1 MALITEDH
9 LEQQCLEWFKE
20 LGYAYAFA
28 PDLAP
33 DGTTPE
39 RTDFRQVILTGR
51 LRSALQRLNPEV
63 PAGTIESA
71 VLQLANPNVPGL
83 LASNRNFHR
92 WMTQGLPITYMDGN
106 QQVGIRLKVIGF
118 DDPASNDW
126 LVVNQLAIQGTKHN
140 RRPDVVVY
148 VNGLPLAVIELKNPA
163 DAKADI
169 WAGFNQLQTYKQDIP
184 DLFTPNV
191 LLVISD
197 GIQARLGSLSADRE
211 RFQRWRT
218 IEGIDNEVDPLG
230 NHRDLE
236 TLVRGI
242 FDKGRLLEFVRSFCL
257 FEEDGQIIKKI
268 AAYHQFHAVRAAV
281 ERVVEASRP
290 DGDKKG
296 GVVWHT
302 QGAGKSIEMACLAG
316 KLLTDPRLENPTLVM
331 VTDRQDLDGQLFG
344 VFAGAGD
351 LLGESPKQADS
362 RQELRDLLGNRPSG
376 GIIFTTIQKF
386 ATEPDE
392 DKFPALTERHNI
404 VVICDEA
411 HRTQYGFKGRFD
423 TKTGEIKY
431 GLAKALRDA
440 LPQATFL
447 AFTGTPISQDDRD
460 TQAVFGHYVSVYD
473 IQQAVEDG
481 ATVPIYY
488 ESRLAKLA
496 LKQPLLPQIDAAVDA
511 LFADEAEGFPE
522 GVDDSP
528 AAERAKSRW
537 AALEALVGAEPR
549 LKQVAADLMA
559 HFEQRSR
566 TQPGKAMVVAMS
578 RDICARLYEAI
589 VALRP
594 DWHDDDPKK
603 GAIKVVMTAAAS
615 DEPYFQLHHTT
626 KQQKKDLERRFKDPA
641 DPLKIVLVRDM
652 WLTGF
657 DVPCLAT
664 MYVDKPMKGANL
676 AQAIARVNR
685 VFKDKPGGLVV
696 DYIGIAPQLKEA
708 LSTYTASK
716 GKGQIKLDVDQALR
730 ILKEKLQVARDLLH
744 PVDWSGFREPK
755 TAMALLP
762 NCLDHILALPD
773 GKQRYCDTVLAMT
786 KAFALCGTLDEALV
800 LDPEV
805 TFLQAIRAP
814 LIKGDGDG
822 GDGRAPKNVDFEL
835 RQLMS
840 DALVADGIT
849 DVFKV
854 AGLQK
859 PDLSILSDTFLAEV
873 SKIPQKNLAVE
884 LLQRLL
890 REEVQTRFKTNVVKQ
905 KRFSELLQASLNKYA
920 NRSIEAAQV
929 IEELIAMAKQYRDE
943 AEKVEAMGLSVAE
956 AAFYDAL
963 ANNQSAHELM
973 GDEVLMKMARELA
986 EKLRGNLSIDWQ
998 YKENVRARLRTMI
1011 KALLKRYKYPPD
1023 QEAAA
1028 IDLVL
1033 QQTEMISEEWSRE
1046 DLGKKIEEVVAVALT
1061 QSGAIQ
1067 AGEVNR

>member
-20 LGYAYAFA
+20 LGYRYVFA
-28 PDLAP
+28 PDLDR
-33 DGTTPE
+33 DGPTPE
-39 RTDFRQVILTGR
+39 RSDYRKVILTGR
-51 LRSALQRLNPEV
+51 LRSALQRLNPGV
-63 PAGTIESA
+63 PASSIESA

-118 DDPASNDW
+118 DNPAANDW

-148 VNGLPLAVIELKNPA
+148 LNGLPLAVIELKNPA
-163 DAKADI
+163 DKKAGI
-169 WAGFNQLQTYKQDIP
+169 WAAFNQLQTYKQDIP
-184 DLFTPNV
+184 DLFTANV

-197 GIQARLGSLSADRE
+197 GIQARLGSLSADQE

-218 IEGIDNEVDPLG
+218 IEGVNNEVDPLG
-230 NHRDLE
+230 AHRDLE

-242 FDKGRLLEFVRSFCL
+242 FDKGRLLEFVRRFCL

-268 AAYHQFHAVRAAV
+268 AAYHQFHAVREAV
-281 ERVVEASRP
+281 ERVVTASRP

-302 QGAGKSIEMACLAG
+302 QGAGKSIEMACLSG
-316 KLLTDPRLENPTLVM
+316 KLLSDPRLENPTLVL

-351 LLGESPKQADS
+351 LLGESPKQANS

-386 ATEPDE
+386 ATEAGE
-392 DKFPALTERHNI
+392 DQFPVLSERYNI

-411 HRTQYGFKGRFD
+411 HRSQYGFKGRFD

-460 TQAVFGHYVSVYD
+460 TQAVFGHYISIYD

-496 LKQPLLPQIDAAVDA
+496 LKQPLLPQVDERVDE
-511 LFADEAEGFPE
+511 LFSEE
-522 GVDDSP
+522 DDIP

-549 LKQVAADLMA
+549 LIEVAADLIA
-559 HFEQRSR
+559 HFEQRCRS
-566 TQPGKAMVVAMS
+566 QPGKAMLVAMS
-578 RDICARLYEAI
+578 RDICARLYDAI
-589 VALRP
+589 VAIRP
-594 DWHDDDPKK
+594 DWHNDDPKK
-603 GAIKVVMTAAAS
+603 GAIKVVITATAS
-615 DEPYFQLHHTT
+615 DQEYLQPHHTT
-626 KQQKKDLERRFKDPA
+626 KQQKKDLEKRFKDPA
-641 DPLKIVLVRDM
+641 DPLKVVIVRDM

-657 DVPCLAT
+657 DAPCLAT

-708 LSTYTASK
+708 LATYTAAK
-716 GKGQIKLDVDQALR
+716 GKGAPTIDTREALR

-744 PVDWSGFREPK
+744 PIDWSGFK
-755 TAMALLP
+755 DSSQALALLP
-762 NCLDHILALPD
+762 NCLDHILAMPD
-773 GKQRYCDTVLAMT
+773 GKKRYCDTVLAMT
-786 KAFALCGTLDEALV
+786 KAFALCGTLDEAMA

-814 LIKGDGDG
+814 LVKGDGVG
-822 GDGRAPKNVDFEL
+822 GDGSAPKNVDFEL
-835 RQLMS
+835 RQLLS
-840 DALVADGIT
+840 ESLVATGIT
-849 DVFKV
+849 DIFQV

-859 PDLSILSDTFLAEV
+859 PDIGILSDQFLAEV

-890 REEVQTRFKTNVVKQ
+890 RDEVKTRFNTNVVKQ
-905 KRFSELLQASLNKYA
+905 RRFSELLQASLTKYA

-929 IEELIAMAKQYRDE
+929 IEELIAMAKQFRDE
-943 AEKVEAMGLSVAE
+943 VEKVEAMGLSTAE
-956 AAFYDAL
+956 VAFYDAL
-963 ANNQSAHELM
+963 ANNRSAQELM
-973 GDEVLMKMARELA
+973 GDQVLTQMARELA
-986 EKLRGNLSIDWQ
+986 EKLRNNLSIDWQ

-1023 QEAAA
+1023 QEAVA

-1033 QQTEMISEEWSRE
+1033 QQTEMIAEEWSRQ
-1046 DLGKKIEEVVAVALT
+1046 DLGEKIEVAVAGTL
-1061 QSGAIQ
+1061 AK
-1067 AGEVNR
+1067 

>member
-1 MALITEDH
+1 MARITEDH
-9 LEQQCLEWFKE
+9 LEQQCLAWFQD
-20 LGYAYAFA
+20 LGYTHVFA
-28 PDLAP
+28 PQLAP

-39 RTDFRQVILTGR
+39 RTEFRQVILTGR
-51 LRSALQRLNPEV
+51 LRSALRRLNPEV

-140 RRPDVVVY
+140 RRPDLVVY

-163 DAKADI
+163 DEKAGI
-169 WAGFNQLQTYKQDIP
+169 WAAFNQLQTYKQDIP
-184 DLFTPNV
+184 DLFTANV

-197 GIQARLGSLSADRE
+197 GIQARLGSLSADQE

-218 IEGIDNEVDPLG
+218 IEGVNNEVDPLG
-230 NHRDLE
+230 AHRDLE

-242 FDKGRLLEFVRSFCL
+242 FDKGRLLEFVRRFCL

-268 AAYHQFHAVRAAV
+268 AAYHQFHAVREAV
-281 ERVVEASRP
+281 ERVVAASRP

-302 QGAGKSIEMACLAG
+302 QGAGKSIEMACLSG
-316 KLLTDPRLENPTLVM
+316 KLLTDPRLENPTLVL

-386 ATEPDE
+386 ATEAGE
-392 DKFPALTERHNI
+392 DRFPALSQRHNI

-411 HRTQYGFKGRFD
+411 HRTQYGFKGRLD
-423 TKTGEIKY
+423 TKTGEINY

-496 LKQPLLPQIDAAVDA
+496 LKEPLLPQVDERVDE
-511 LFADEAEGFPE
+511 LFSEE
-522 GVDDSP
+522 DDIP

-549 LKQVAADLMA
+549 LIEVAADLIS

-566 TQPGKAMVVAMS
+566 SQPGKAMLVAMS
-578 RDICARLYEAI
+578 RDICARLYDAI

-603 GAIKVVMTAAAS
+603 GAIKVVMTASAS
-615 DEPYFQLHHTT
+615 DEQYLQPHHTT
-626 KQQKKDLERRFKDPA
+626 KQQKKDLEKRFKDPA
-641 DPLKIVLVRDM
+641 DPLKIVIVRDM

-657 DVPCLAT
+657 DAPCLAT

-708 LSTYTASK
+708 LATHTAAK
-716 GKGQIKLDVDQALR
+716 GKGAPTIDTSEALR

-744 PVDWSGFREPK
+744 PIDWSGFKDPSQ
-755 TAMALLP
+755 ALALLP
-762 NCLDHILALPD
+762 NCLDHILAMPD
-773 GKQRYCDTVLAMT
+773 GKKRYCDTVLAMT
-786 KAFALCGTLDEALV
+786 KAFALCGTLDEAMA

-814 LIKGDGDG
+814 LVKGDGVG
-822 GDGRAPKNVDFEL
+822 GDGSAPKNVDFEL
-835 RQLMS
+835 RQLLS
-840 DALVADGIT
+840 ESLVAAGIT
-849 DVFKV
+849 DIFQV

-859 PDLSILSDTFLAEV
+859 PDIGILSDQFLAEV

-890 REEVQTRFKTNVVKQ
+890 KEEVRSRFKSNVVKQ
-905 KRFSELLQASLNKYA
+905 KRFSELLQASLTKYA

-929 IEELIAMAKQYRDE
+929 IEELIAMAKQFRDE
-943 AEKVEAMGLSVAE
+943 VEKVEAMGLSAAE
-956 AAFYDAL
+956 VAFYDAL
-963 ANNQSAHELM
+963 ANNRSAQELM
-973 GDEVLMKMARELA
+973 GDQVLIKMARELA
-986 EKLRGNLSIDWQ
+986 EKLRNNLSIDWQ

-1023 QEAAA
+1023 QEAMA

-1033 QQTEMISEEWSRE
+1033 QQTEMIAEEWSRQ
-1046 DLGKKIEEVVAVALT
+1046 DLGEKIEVAVAGTL
-1061 QSGAIQ
+1061 A
-1067 AGEVNR
+1067 R

>member
-20 LGYAYAFA
+20 LGYRYVFA
-28 PDLAP
+28 PDLDR
-33 DGTTPE
+33 DGPTPE
-39 RTDFRQVILTGR
+39 RSDYRKVILTGR
-51 LRSALQRLNPEV
+51 LRSALQRLNPGV
-63 PAGTIESA
+63 PASSIESA

-118 DDPASNDW
+118 DNPAANDW

-148 VNGLPLAVIELKNPA
+148 LNGLPLAVIELKNPA
-163 DAKADI
+163 DKKAGI
-169 WAGFNQLQTYKQDIP
+169 WAAFNQLQTYKQDIP
-184 DLFTPNV
+184 DLFTANV

-197 GIQARLGSLSADRE
+197 GIQARLGSLSADQE

-218 IEGIDNEVDPLG
+218 IEGVNNEVDPLG
-230 NHRDLE
+230 AHRDLE

-242 FDKGRLLEFVRSFCL
+242 FDKGRLLEFVRRFCL

-268 AAYHQFHAVRAAV
+268 AAYHQFHAVREAV
-281 ERVVEASRP
+281 ERVVTASRP

-302 QGAGKSIEMACLAG
+302 QGAGKSIEMACLSG
-316 KLLTDPRLENPTLVM
+316 KLLSDPRLENPTLVL

-351 LLGESPKQADS
+351 LLGESPKQANS

-386 ATEPDE
+386 ATEAGE
-392 DKFPALTERHNI
+392 DQFPVLSERYNI

-411 HRTQYGFKGRFD
+411 HRSQYGFKGRFD

-460 TQAVFGHYVSVYD
+460 TQAVFGHYISIYD

-496 LKQPLLPQIDAAVDA
+496 LKQPLLPQVDERVDE
-511 LFADEAEGFPE
+511 LFSEE
-522 GVDDSP
+522 DDIP

-549 LKQVAADLMA
+549 LIEVAADLIA
-559 HFEQRSR
+559 HFEQRCRS
-566 TQPGKAMVVAMS
+566 QPGKAMLVAMS
-578 RDICARLYEAI
+578 RDICARLYDAI
-589 VALRP
+589 VAIRP
-594 DWHDDDPKK
+594 DWHNDDPKK
-603 GAIKVVMTAAAS
+603 GAIKVVITATAS
-615 DEPYFQLHHTT
+615 DQEYLQPHHTT
-626 KQQKKDLERRFKDPA
+626 KQQKKDLEKRFKDPA
-641 DPLKIVLVRDM
+641 DPLKVVIVRDM

-657 DVPCLAT
+657 DAPCLAT

-708 LSTYTASK
+708 LATYTAAK
-716 GKGQIKLDVDQALR
+716 GKGAPTIDTREALR

-744 PVDWSGFREPK
+744 PIDWSGFK
-755 TAMALLP
+755 DSSQALALLP
-762 NCLDHILALPD
+762 NCLDHILAMPD
-773 GKQRYCDTVLAMT
+773 GKKRYCDTVLAMT
-786 KAFALCGTLDEALV
+786 KAFALCGTLDEAMA

-814 LIKGDGDG
+814 LVKGDGVG
-822 GDGRAPKNVDFEL
+822 GDGSAPKNVDFEL
-835 RQLMS
+835 RQLLS
-840 DALVADGIT
+840 ESLVATGIT
-849 DVFKV
+849 DIFQV

-859 PDLSILSDTFLAEV
+859 PDIGILSDQFLAEV

-890 REEVQTRFKTNVVKQ
+890 RDEVKTRFNTNVVKQ
-905 KRFSELLQASLNKYA
+905 RRFSELLQASLTKYA

-929 IEELIAMAKQYRDE
+929 IEELIAMAKQFRDE
-943 AEKVEAMGLSVAE
+943 VEKVEAMGLSTAE
-956 AAFYDAL
+956 VAFYDAL
-963 ANNQSAHELM
+963 ANNRSAQELM
-973 GDEVLMKMARELA
+973 GDQVLTQMARELA
-986 EKLRGNLSIDWQ
+986 EKLRNNLSIDWQ

-1023 QEAAA
+1023 QEAVA

-1033 QQTEMISEEWSRE
+1033 QQTEMIAEEWSRQ
-1046 DLGKKIEEVVAVALT
+1046 DLGEKIAVAVAGTL
-1061 QSGAIQ
+1061 A
-1067 AGEVNR
+1067 R